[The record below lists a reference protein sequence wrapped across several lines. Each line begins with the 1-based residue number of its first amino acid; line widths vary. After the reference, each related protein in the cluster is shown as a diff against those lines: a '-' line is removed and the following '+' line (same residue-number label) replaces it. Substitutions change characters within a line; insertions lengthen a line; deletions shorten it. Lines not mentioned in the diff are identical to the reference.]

1 MKEAVVV
8 VLMAA
13 AVVAVFLG
21 IWAAAKLLGALMAV
35 VRSVVDRWN
44 RISRERRP

>member
-8 VLMAA
+8 VIMAA

-21 IWAAAKLLGALMAV
+21 IWAAANLLGALMAV
-35 VRSVVDRWN
+35 VRSAVDRWN
-44 RISRERRP
+44 RISRRRP